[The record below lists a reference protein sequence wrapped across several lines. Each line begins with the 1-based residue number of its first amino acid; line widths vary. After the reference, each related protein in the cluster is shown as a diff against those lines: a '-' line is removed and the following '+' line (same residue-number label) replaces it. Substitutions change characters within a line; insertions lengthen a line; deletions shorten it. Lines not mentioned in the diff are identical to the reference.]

1 MKADIVIVGGG
12 VHGAGLAYHLAKA
25 GSGRIVLLEKNS
37 LASGPTGKSGT
48 MIRPLF
54 VVPAYLQ
61 WVLEATALFENW
73 ENEIGGSAG
82 FVQDGFL
89 RITKSLEPAD
99 LGGDLELMKRM
110 GAVFEILT
118 PAEILKLVPGLKVQP
133 DEIGVFLPTGGY
145 ADPLATTLSLA
156 RAAER
161 MGVQIWEETS
171 LLSIDV
177 DKSQIRGVETSRG
190 KIDTGIV
197 INCAGVWSKQIASM
211 VNIDLPIEVHR
222 QPTCLF
228 NHPDGYQLR
237 GPIISDS
244 VNRIYVREL
253 GDSVLRSAHFGWTN
267 DPVDPDG
274 YEENIA
280 AEEVIRSRRLLATR
294 SESFKRAQS
303 FGGFSGLY
311 DMTPDGHPIIS
322 DSSEVKGFWSNCG
335 WSGNGFA
342 SAPAVGRY
350 ITKLVRQE
358 SIDLDLSMF
367 RWPRPTG
374 VARMNYGAAEGP
386 DR

>member
-54 VVPAYLQ
+54 VVPAYLR
-61 WVLEATALFENW
+61 WVLEATVLFENW

-89 RITKSLEPAD
+89 RITKSLEPED
-99 LGGDLELMKRM
+99 LGGDLGLMKTM
-110 GAVFEILT
+110 GAAFEILT
-118 PAEILKLVPGLKVQP
+118 PAEILKLVPELNVQS

-145 ADPLATTLSLA
+145 ADPLSTTVSLA

-161 MGVQIWEETS
+161 MGVQIWEGTK
-171 LLSIDV
+171 LLRIDV
-177 DKSQIRGVETSRG
+177 DGSQIRGVETTRG
-190 KIDTGIV
+190 RIDTEIV
-197 INCAGVWSKQIASM
+197 INCGGTWSKQIASM
-211 VNIDLPIEVHR
+211 VNISLPIEVHR

-228 NHPDGYQLR
+228 NHPVGYRLR

-267 DPVDPDG
+267 DPADPDD
-274 YEENIA
+274 YQENIA
-280 AEEVIRSRRLLATR
+280 AEEVPRSRKLLNTR
-294 SESFKRAQS
+294 SETFARAQS

-322 DSSEVKGFWSNCG
+322 DFAEVKGFWSNCG

-350 ITKLVRQE
+350 IAKLVRNE
-358 SIDLDLSMF
+358 IIDMDMSMF
-367 RWPRPTG
+367 RWPRPEG
-374 VARMNYGAAEGP
+374 IARMNYGAAEGP

>member
-12 VHGAGLAYHLAKA
+12 IHGAAMAYHLTKA
-25 GSGRIVLLEKNS
+25 GSGQVVVLEKNS
-37 LASGPTGKSGT
+37 LACGPTGKSGT

-54 VVPAYLQ
+54 VVPAYLR
-61 WVLEATALFENW
+61 WVLEATAIFENW

-99 LGGDLELMKRM
+99 LGGDLELMKSL
-110 GAVFEILT
+110 GTVYEILT
-118 PAEILKLVPGLKVQP
+118 PAEILDLVAGLIVQP

-145 ADPLATTLSLA
+145 ADPLKTTLSLA

-161 MGVQIWEETS
+161 LGAQIWEGTT
-171 LLSIDV
+171 LLSIDAA
-177 DKSQIRGVETSRG
+177 KSQVRSVETSRG
-190 KIDTGIV
+190 RVDTNIV
-197 INCAGVWSKQIASM
+197 INCAGAWSKQVASM
-211 VNIDLPIEVHR
+211 VGIDLPIEVHR

-228 NHPDGYQLR
+228 NHPEGYQLR

-244 VNRIYVREL
+244 VNRIYIREL
-253 GDSVLRSAHFGWTN
+253 GESVLRSAHFGWTN
-267 DPVDPDG
+267 DPVDPDS

-280 AEEVIRSRRLLATR
+280 SEEVVRSRRLLNSR
-294 SESFKRAQS
+294 VESFKRAQS

-322 DSSEVKGFWSNCG
+322 DFSEVTGFWSNCG

-350 ITKLVRQE
+350 IAKLVRKE
-358 SIDLDLSMF
+358 SVDMDLSMF
-367 RWPRPTG
+367 RWPRPQG
-374 VARMNYGAAEGP
+374 VARMNYGAADGP

>member
-12 VHGAGLAYHLAKA
+12 IHGAGLAYHLAKA
-25 GSGRIVLLEKNS
+25 GSGRIILLEKGS
-37 LASGPTGKSGT
+37 LACGPTGKSGT

-61 WVLEATALFENW
+61 WVLEATTIFENW

-89 RITKSLEPAD
+89 RITKSLEPAE

-110 GAVFEILT
+110 GARFEILT
-118 PAEILKLVPGLKVQP
+118 PAEIVKLFPALAIQE

-145 ADPLATTLSLA
+145 ADPLSTTISLA

-161 MGVQIWEETS
+161 LGVEIWENTR
-171 LLSIDV
+171 LLSVDV
-177 DKSQIRGVETSRG
+177 GNYEVRGVETTRG
-190 KIDTGIV
+190 RIDTGTV
-197 INCAGVWSKQIASM
+197 VNCAGAWSKQVASM
-211 VNIDLPIEVHR
+211 VNLNLPIEVHR

-237 GPIISDS
+237 GPIVSDS

-253 GDSVLRSAHFGWTN
+253 GTGVLRSAHFGWTN
-267 DPVDPDG
+267 DPVDPDS

-280 AEEVIRSRRLLATR
+280 AHEVLRSRELLR
-294 SESFKRAQS
+294 SRADSFRQAQS
-303 FGGFSGLY
+303 FGGFSGVY

-322 DSSEVKGFWSNCG
+322 GNQAVKGFWSNCG

-350 ITKLVRQE
+350 ITKLVRGDSSE
-358 SIDLDLSMF
+358 MDLSMF
-367 RWPRPTG
+367 RWPRPEG
-374 VARMNYGAAEGP
+374 VAKMNYGAAEGP